1 MKKESFKFEEY
12 YDIDINYLELLDF
25 IISEQLSIESK
36 QDEIS
41 KKLKES
47 EFLSD
52 GQCVELQVEKIK
64 LKSKFETFDKTMV
77 KLIKIIKKNGVVSK
91 EKQNS

>member
-1 MKKESFKFEEY
+1 MEEIKNDFEEY
-12 YDIDINYLELLDF
+12 YDIDIKYLELLDF
-25 IISEQLSIESK
+25 IISEQLLIESK
-36 QDEIS
+36 KDEIS

-64 LKSKFETFDKTMV
+64 LKSKFETFEEIMV
-77 KLIKIIKKNGVVSK
+77 KLIKIIKKNGISDK
-91 EKQNS
+91 PN

>member
-1 MKKESFKFEEY
+1 MEEIKNDFEEY
-12 YDIDINYLELLDF
+12 YDIDIKYLELLDF

-36 QDEIS
+36 KDEIS

-64 LKSKFETFDKTMV
+64 LKSKFETFEEIMV
-77 KLIKIIKKNGVVSK
+77 KLIKIIKKNGISDK
-91 EKQNS
+91 PN

>member
-1 MKKESFKFEEY
+1 MENIKEINEKF
-12 YDIDINYLELLDF
+12 DISINYLELLDF
-25 IISEQLSIESK
+25 IISEQLNIELK
-36 QDEIS
+36 KDEIS
-41 KKLKES
+41 KKIKES

-64 LKSKFETFDKTMV
+64 LKSKFEAFEETMV

-91 EKQNS
+91 QRENS